1 MRHIKLLLII
11 LTVTTSL
18 SAQEKLFIHTSEG
31 RTNGAYIALVDSI
44 YFSPDRTT
52 TYFKISDTLAAY
64 TTAYIDSLTFGDNSF
79 DIYII
84 YKNDKVEVI
93 NPLAFEGVD
102 VYADGCHVT
111 VRSVIDLQDINYHL
125 SGSSPDGF
133 FKIYS
138 EKRYN
143 LSLEGVSLH
152 NPAGPAIN
160 IQSSKKSTVSLQD
173 GSDNM
178 LSDGEQYADAP
189 VGSDGKKEDQKATFF
204 SEAKLVFTGNGNLT
218 VTSLGN
224 DQHAIAGDD
233 EIEISSGNITVTQ
246 SAKDGIHAK
255 DGLTIN
261 DGVIR
266 ITSGGDGMDGD
277 EAYVDINGGSIDI
290 TVSSSDVK
298 GIAADS
304 IINVAGGDIIL
315 SVSGNQSKGFSCDR
329 SVNLSGGSV
338 SITNSGNAVL
348 EASGSGFDPSYCT
361 AIKADQAVNISGT
374 TLIITTTGKGGK
386 SISSDGDIVITAG
399 SVTITNS
406 GSGEKYTNEDGAA
419 DAYVATC
426 LSADGNI
433 IMTGG
438 TLITTSNGT
447 GGKAIKADGAVTIGD
462 GTSTPVLDLT
472 TSGSKILVS
481 GSGNNAEYA
490 EAKAVSADGDVL
502 IRSGT
507 IRISSAD
514 DGIKSDSR
522 ITIDGGSVHITRS
535 IEGIEAP
542 FITINGGEVIVNASD
557 DALNATH
564 GTGGESDDGSIL
576 RINNGTVVLSASGGD
591 GLDSNGSLEING
603 GTTIVHGPPSSPE
616 VGIDANGSIT
626 INGGLLIVSGTNSN
640 MTEGPGNASAQYSF
654 LARNNSGIAA
664 NTLFHVQDTG
674 GNAVVTFQPERKY
687 YSIIFS
693 SSALAQGSSYS
704 IYTGG
709 TSTGT
714 SYYGLYTGG
723 TYSGGTFRK
732 TFTITGKLTNVSF

>member
-1 MRHIKLLLII
+1 MRHIKLLLIMI
-11 LTVTTSL
+11 TVATSI
-18 SAQEKLFIHTSEG
+18 SAQEKLFIHTEG
-31 RTNGAYIALVDSI
+31 RTNGAYIAQVDSI

-52 TYFKISDTLAAY
+52 TYFKISDTVAAY
-64 TTAYIDSLTFGDNSF
+64 TTAYIDSLTFGDNSS

-143 LSLEGVSLH
+143 LLLEGVSLH

-160 IQSSKKSTVSLQD
+160 IQSSKKSTVTLQD
-173 GSDNM
+173 GSDNEI
-178 LSDGEQYADAP
+178 SDGEQYADAP
-189 VGSDGKKEDQKATFF
+189 VGSNGKKEDQKATFF
-204 SEAKLVFTGNGNLT
+204 SEAKLVFTGNGNLA

-233 EIEISSGNITVTQ
+233 EIEISSGNITIARSV
-246 SAKDGIHAK
+246 KDGIHAK

-261 DGVIR
+261 GGVIR
-266 ITSGGDGMDGD
+266 ITSGGDGIDGD
-277 EAYVDINGGSIDI
+277 EAYVNINGGSIDI
-290 TVSSSDVK
+290 SVSSADVK

-304 IINVAGGDIIL
+304 IINVAGGDITL
-315 SVSGNQSKGFSCDR
+315 SVTGDQSKGFSCDR

-361 AIKADQAVNISGT
+361 AIKADQAVKISGT

-386 SISSDGDIVITAG
+386 SISSDGDIVLTAG
-399 SVTITNS
+399 AVTITNS
-406 GSGEKYTNEDGAA
+406 GSGEKYTNEDGVA

-433 IMTGG
+433 LITGG
-438 TLITTSNGT
+438 TLITASNGA

-462 GTSTPVLDLT
+462 GLGSPVLNLS

-490 EAKAVSADGDVL
+490 EAKAVSVDGEIV
-502 IRSGT
+502 IKSGT
-507 IRISSAD
+507 IQISSAD

-522 ITIDGGSVHITRS
+522 ITIDGGSVHITKS
-535 IEGIEAP
+535 VEGIEAP
-542 FITINGGEVIVNASD
+542 FITINGGEIIVNASD

-564 GTGGESDDGSIL
+564 GNEGEGDDGSIL
-576 RINNGTVVLSASGGD
+576 RINDGTVVLSASGGD

-616 VGIDANGSIT
+616 VGIDVNGSIT
-626 INGGLLIVSGTNSN
+626 VNGGILIASGTNSN

-664 NTLFHVQDTG
+664 NTLFHVADAG
-674 GNAVVTFQPERKY
+674 GNGVVTFQPERKY

-693 SSALAQGSSYS
+693 SSALVAGGSYS

-714 SYYGLYTGG
+714 NYHGLYTGG
-723 TYSGGTFRK
+723 TYSGGTLKK
-732 TFTITGKLTNVSF
+732 TFTINGKLTNVSF